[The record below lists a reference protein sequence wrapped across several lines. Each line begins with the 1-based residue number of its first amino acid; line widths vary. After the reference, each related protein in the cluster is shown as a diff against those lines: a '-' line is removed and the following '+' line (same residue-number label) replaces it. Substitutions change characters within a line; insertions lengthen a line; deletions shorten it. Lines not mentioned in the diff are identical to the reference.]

1 MGLGTK
7 IKEAMHGDK
16 ETTSQQSPTTSTSHT
31 NKTPGAFPAED
42 VPRTS
47 TVPVGSAGEP
57 RTEKMHGKN
66 SPDYTHGSGKDSSL
80 TGAGHTGTTGT
91 TGSHGGLTGSERRHE
106 GGLSQH
112 GTSGMTGSNT
122 TGVPHTGTTGT
133 SHTNTTGTHGHNKL
147 TKDAPYDEYGSSTTG
162 THGRSHNDGLTSGH
176 QGTHGTHGTTGM
188 TGTSGAPEGTHGTH
202 NSRVAN
208 AADPRID
215 SDRDHRAAPGSYAAP
230 GMSSPNHGTTGMTGA
245 NTTGMTG
252 SHSNTGM
259 TDLKQ
264 GPADLQSGTH
274 TGTHT
279 GNHNGTPGMMTGATG
294 THDSRKVHY
303 DDRINPRSPTTPGS
317 GLTDSHHNTTGGV
330 PGSNHGNGM
339 TGSNHGTTGMTGSHH
354 GTTGG
359 MTGGSNNTMRDHKV
373 NEYDAPTNSSG
384 RGHAG
389 VAGAAAGAA
398 GGAAAS
404 GLANRHHNDDMQ
416 AYNTPGAG
424 ASSTDRG
431 LNTADR
437 WHNSDP
443 TMSGGNNMN
452 TTTSGVH
459 SGSPSLM
466 GTTHMNPTGA
476 THGTTHGHTGSMGN
490 NNTSM
495 LDPHN
500 ETNRTTYGTDN
511 SPSGTGIGAHHSHHG
526 HRAESNG
533 MATGTS
539 PHMAGGGLASNEY
552 AAGAPHQQQQ
562 HQSGMAGGIPHGGV
576 SSHDNTRGGIPHES
590 GMTNQHMGN
599 VSPTGNTTSSHHMS
613 GSGNSPSHNTSG
625 SGSGMGM
632 GAMANSLP
640 GMGDGHHGPGH
651 ASAKVLHRCDHCG
664 NDNDIS
670 RYFSKEAAYRMS

>member
-16 ETTSQQSPTTSTSHT
+16 ETTSQQSPTTTSSH

-47 TVPVGSAGEP
+47 TVPAGSAGEP
-57 RTEKMHGKN
+57 RTEKLHGKH
-66 SPDYTHGSGKDSSL
+66 SPDYTHSSGKDSSSL
-80 TGAGHTGTTGT
+80 TGAGTTGT

-147 TKDAPYDEYGSSTTG
+147 TKDVPYDEYGSTTSG

-176 QGTHGTHGTTGM
+176 QGTHGAHGTTG
-188 TGTSGAPEGTHGTH
+188 TAGAPTGTHGTH

-215 SDRDHRAAPGSYAAP
+215 SDRDHRAAAGSYAAP
-230 GMSSPNHGTTGMTGA
+230 GMSSPNHGTTGMTGSHGTDSTTMTGA
-245 NTTGMTG
+245 NTGMTG
-252 SHSNTGM
+252 STHGTGM
-259 TDLKQ
+259 T
-264 GPADLQSGTH
+264 GSNHGTGSHSGSH
-274 TGTHT
+274 S

-294 THDSRKVHY
+294 THDNRQVHY
-303 DDRINPRSPTTPGS
+303 EDRINPRSPTTPGS
-317 GLTDSHHNTTGGV
+317 DLTDSNHGPRTF
-330 PGSNHGNGM
+330 PGSN
-339 TGSNHGTTGMTGSHH
+339 H

-359 MTGGSNNTMRDHKV
+359 MTGGSNNMMRDHNV
-373 NEYDAPTNSSG
+373 DEYDAPSNSSG

-389 VAGAAAGAA
+389 QGGLAGAA
-398 GGAAAS
+398 GSVAAS
-404 GLANRHHNDDMQ
+404 ELSNRHHKDDMHS
-416 AYNTPGAG
+416 YNTPGAG

-431 LNTADR
+431 LNTTDR
-437 WHNSDP
+437 WHNSAPHGAGADP
-443 TMSGGNNMN
+443 TMMGGNNMN
-452 TTTSGVH
+452 TNTGGVYSGTTGGMMDGTTSRGVNDSSIP
-459 SGSPSLM
+459 SGTSPSLM
-466 GTTHMNPTGA
+466 GTTHMNPTST
-476 THGTTHGHTGSMGN
+476 THTGTGHGHTGSMGN
-490 NNTSM
+490 NHTSM

-511 SPSGTGIGAHHSHHG
+511 SGIGSHHSHHG

-533 MATGTS
+533 MATGMA
-539 PHMAGGGLASNEY
+539 PHMAGGGLATNEY
-552 AAGAPHQQQQ
+552 AAGPPHQQQ
-562 HQSGMAGGIPHGGV
+562 HQSGMPGGNHGGV
-576 SSHDNTRGGIPHES
+576 LPHDNTRGGIPHEA
-590 GMTNQHMGN
+590 GLNNQHMGN
-599 VSPTGNTTSSHHMS
+599 VSPTGNNTSSH
-613 GSGNSPSHNTSG
+613 HNTSG

-651 ASAKVLHRCDHCG
+651 ASAKVLHSCDHCG

>member
-16 ETTSQQSPTTSTSHT
+16 ETTSSTSHT
-31 NKTPGAFPAED
+31 DKTPGAFPAED

-47 TVPVGSAGEP
+47 TVPAGSAGEP

-66 SPDYTHGSGKDSSL
+66 SPDYTYGSGKDSSL

-112 GTSGMTGSNT
+112 GTSGMTAGSHT

-162 THGRSHNDGLTSGH
+162 THGRSHNDGLVSGH

-202 NSRVAN
+202 NSRIAN

-230 GMSSPNHGTTGMTGA
+230 GMSSPNHGTTGMTGSHHGTDPTMTGA
-245 NTTGMTG
+245 NTGMTG
-252 SHSNTGM
+252 SHGNTGMTGTTHGTGM

-264 GPADLQSGTH
+264 GPADLH
-274 TGTHT
+274 TGTHS
-279 GNHNGTPGMMTGATG
+279 G
-294 THDSRKVHY
+294 THSAA
-303 DDRINPRSPTTPGS
+303 RSTTRTASTPAPPTTPGS

-339 TGSNHGTTGMTGSHH
+339 TGSNHGTTG
-354 GTTGG
+354 G

-389 VAGAAAGAA
+389 LAGAAAGAA

-404 GLANRHHNDDMQ
+404 GLSNRHHNDDMQ

-452 TTTSGVH
+452 TTTGGVH
-459 SGSPSLM
+459 SGMTGGNHHNNSGSPSLM
-466 GTTHMNPTGA
+466 GTTHMNPT
-476 THGTTHGHTGSMGN
+476 GTTHGHTGSMGN

-539 PHMAGGGLASNEY
+539 PHMTGGGLASNEY

-562 HQSGMAGGIPHGGV
+562 SGMTGGIPHGGV

-590 GMTNQHMGN
+590 GMNSGINSQQHMGN
-599 VSPTGNTTSSHHMS
+599 VSPSHNTSSSHHMP
-613 GSGNSPSHNTSG
+613 GSSNSPSHNASG